1 MASNES
7 NKGQLSC
14 SLCPPYA
21 VYRDG
26 VEVSVHQTA
35 ELAAQAH
42 KKLWLQ
48 DMTPIQRQRERDRSH
63 TALQTP
69 IAAPRYR
76 VMYMHGRQERKTA
89 WFHTEARADRALKI
103 VQARVGTTNAIT
115 YMD

>member
-1 MASNES
+1 MATNES

-14 SLCPPYA
+14 ALCPPYS

-35 ELAAQAH
+35 ELALTECN
-42 KKLWLQ
+42 KLWLQ
-48 DMTPIQRQRERDRSH
+48 DMTPIQRQRERDRSR

-89 WFHTEARADRALKI
+89 WFHSVARADKALAI
-103 VQARVGTTNAIT
+103 VRARVGATNAIT